1 MRRLSHVVGMCA
13 CLVWPMA
20 AAVAE
25 DEAAV
30 IKVNPVGEPKELGA
44 GEGIRY
50 FLWYDAAGW
59 HLRTDSGGR
68 KHDFTGLIKVAGGKV
83 TRIANFGNLETG
95 KKKKKMD
102 LGILSK
108 DKTEITFK
116 FTTSKRHDGFD
127 FQVDDAA
134 SAIKFQ
140 LMIDGGAKPGRV
152 LIGASGQPAPEEV
165 FALPARP
172 GDSLK

>member
-1 MRRLSHVVGMCA
+1 MRKLHSILTLSLCA
-13 CLVWPMA
+13 VLASLAVA
-20 AAVAE
+20 AAAE
-25 DEAAV
+25 EKEAV
-30 IKVNPVGEPKELGA
+30 IKVNPIGEPKSLGE
-44 GEGIRY
+44 GDGIRY

-68 KHDFTGLIKVAGGKV
+68 KHDFTGLIKVVGGKV

-95 KKKKKMD
+95 KKKKKAD

-108 DKTEITFK
+108 GKDEITFK

-134 SAIKFQ
+134 TSIKFQ
-140 LMIDGGAKPGRV
+140 LMIEGGVKPGRV
-152 LIGASGQPAPEEV
+152 LIGAAGQPASDEV
-165 FALPARP
+165 FSLPAHP
-172 GDSLK
+172 AE